1 MKITEII
8 SEAPSRDQAKAAEQQ
23 RAQLEF
29 NQLKKFSPA
38 FANEFMS
45 QFRLIGGYSV
55 DAAYQKAADEAAKKG
70 IIAKPGAQAIKNAN
84 SKDKAKAVGQ
94 FVSAIPKPSKGPS
107 FKADQPNEPE
117 KLGRGKYK
125 YMRSGELRGGDKDN
139 VVSIFDPDYSNRGAD
154 VKGMSAKDRFDKA
167 FGIGTD
173 EPVGKNLAKD
183 FKRGAK
189 YLSKVSDLDQI
200 DAKPRYKF
208 AASKKNPGKKL

>member
-70 IIAKPGAQAIKNAN
+70 IIAGPGAQAIKNAN
-84 SKDKAKAVGQ
+84 TKDKARAVRQ
-94 FVSAIPKPSKGPS
+94 FVSAIPEPSKGSS
-107 FKADQPNEPE
+107 FKPEQPNEPE

-125 YMRSGELRGGDKDN
+125 YYRSGELRGGDKDDTG
-139 VVSIFDPDYSNRGAD
+139 IFDPDYSNKGAN
-154 VKGMSAKDRFDKA
+154 VKGMSARDRFKKA

-173 EPVGKNLAKD
+173 EPVGKNPVAD

-189 YLSKVSDLDQI
+189 YFGKFSDLDPI